1 MKKKMILLIIIAAV
15 LTAVYLKTRSAGDF
29 RYSGTLEATE
39 VDLSS
44 RISGV
49 ISRYAV
55 EEGEQVKKDALV
67 AALECEDLRLAADIA
82 AKDYERAVELY
93 AAGSM
98 SKENS
103 DRLKYKRDDSALKAG
118 WCTIKSPVAGRVLY
132 TFRENGELVA
142 PGVKIATVADL
153 SSVWA
158 YIYVPHDL
166 IVKIKPGMELK
177 GILSELPDR
186 EFAGRISVINEEA
199 EFTPK
204 NVQTARERTRLV
216 FGVKVTFPNEDG
228 ILKPG
233 MTIEVKLPEYES
245 GQ

>member
-1 MKKKMILLIIIAAV
+1 MKKKIIPVIIIAAA
-15 LTAVYLKTRSAGDF
+15 LTAVYLKTRSAKDF

-49 ISRYAV
+49 ILRYAV
-55 EEGEQVKKDALV
+55 KEGEPVKKDALV
-67 AALECEDLRLAADIA
+67 AALDCEDLRLAAGIA

-98 SKENS
+98 SKENR
-103 DRLKYKRDDSALKAG
+103 DRLEYKRDDSALKAG
-118 WCTIKSPVAGRVLY
+118 WCSIKSPVTGRVLY
-132 TFRENGELVA
+132 TYRENGELVA

-158 YIYVPHDL
+158 YVYVPHDL
-166 IVKIKPGMELK
+166 IVKLKPGMELK
-177 GILSELPDR
+177 GALSELPDR
-186 EFAGRISVINEEA
+186 EFPGRVSVINEEA

-204 NVQTARERTRLV
+204 NVQTAKERTRLV
-216 FGVKVTFPNEDG
+216 FGVKVTFPNEDET
-228 ILKPG
+228 LKPG
-233 MTIEVKLPEYES
+233 MTIEVRLPE
-245 GQ
+245 